1 MRTDEIQAFIA
12 ICDLGSFQAAA
23 EQLHLSQPAVSKRLA
38 SLETRLDQALFDRVG
53 RSVSLTEAGRAY
65 LPHARAALIALD
77 DGTRALDNLG
87 NQVSGP
93 LRLALSHHVGLH
105 RMPDVLRRFV
115 ANYPDVSPQIEFL
128 DSEAACRAVAR
139 GDLELGVITLP
150 VTAHP
155 TLIEV
160 PIWDDP
166 MGVFVGAQH
175 PLSRQQAERGR
186 LALDDL
192 AHWPAVLPPPDS
204 YTHAIIENTLAA
216 HGVTIDVRM
225 TSHYLDTLRMLAD
238 VGLGWAV
245 LPLSMALGDLVQ
257 LELPM
262 IALQRRLGFV
272 RHPQR
277 QSSNAARA
285 MQIMLEAQ
293 QPPRVANTGLSSPS

>member
-1 MRTDEIQAFIA
+1 MRTDELQAFIA

-38 SLETRLDQALFDRVG
+38 SLETRLDQPLFDRVG

-65 LPHARAALIALD
+65 LPHARAALLTLD

-105 RMPDVLRRFV
+105 RMPDILCRFV
-115 ANYPDVSPQIEFL
+115 ATYPDVSPQIEFL

-139 GDLELGVITLP
+139 GDIELGVITLP
-150 VTAHP
+150 VIAHP

-160 PIWDDP
+160 PVWDDP
-166 MGVFVGAQH
+166 MAVFVGAQH

-186 LALDDL
+186 LVIGDL
-192 AHWPAVLPPPDS
+192 ERWPGVLPPPDS
-204 YTHAIIENTLAA
+204 YTHAIIEDALAA
-216 HGVTIDVRM
+216 HGVTIDARM
-225 TSHYLDTLRMLAD
+225 TSHSLDTLRMLAD
-238 VGLGWAV
+238 VGLGWTV
-245 LPLSMALGDLVQ
+245 LPLSMALGGLVQ
-257 LELPM
+257 LDLPM
-262 IALQRRLGFV
+262 ISLQRRLGFV

-277 QSSNAARA
+277 QLSNAARA
-285 MQIMLEAQ
+285 MQQMLEAEQ
-293 QPPRVANTGLSSPS
+293 SLRHGAISSPS